1 MNELPIILDKDSI
14 LVGPEI
20 ADALGRPPHIQI
32 QINEEKKRLLLQPC
46 GVDEREAI
54 VIPEVFPFRLSGLSL
69 LKRIR
74 RLTGWT
80 DKRPRIL
87 YGYLIRGYNA
97 IVFDLTTAEVII
109 TAPDPMER

>member
-46 GVDEREAI
+46 GVDEREDGQKAADF
-54 VIPEVFPFRLSGLSL
+54 V
-69 LKRIR
+69 
-74 RLTGWT
+74 W
-80 DKRPRIL
+80 
-87 YGYLIRGYNA
+87 
-97 IVFDLTTAEVII
+97 VFDPGLQRDCV
-109 TAPDPMER
+109 

>member
-1 MNELPIILDKDSI
+1 MNGLPLILDKDSI

-20 ADALGRPPHIQI
+20 AEALGYPPHIQI

-46 GVDEREAI
+46 GVEDREAI

-74 RLTGWT
+74 RLTGWV
-80 DKRPRIL
+80 DKNPRIL
-87 YGYLIRGYNA
+87 YGYLVPGYNA
-97 IVFDLTTAEVII
+97 IVFDLTTAEVIHGSI
-109 TAPDPMER
+109 QEVT